1 MKGKKLGLI
10 NHFLNIFHFFI
21 YCLIAIIL
29 LNWYI
34 NFTIVI
40 IIQVVLAIIII
51 LYMKMNKENRKLKK
65 EIRKIKLF

>member
-1 MKGKKLGLI
+1 MKKLDLI
-10 NHFLNIFHFFI
+10 DNFLNIIHFFI

-34 NFTIVI
+34 NYTIII

-51 LYMKMNKENRKLKK
+51 LIYKNE
-65 EIRKIKLF
+65 